1 MDYPCF
7 NRHDSSR
14 DARIEESTLTEE
26 YSDLTLL
33 KGDRVMAG
41 AFIGYDVVMEEAIT
55 RENIGTLQ
63 EIDLTVRNN
72 GFGEDLQV

>member
-1 MDYPCF
+1 
-7 NRHDSSR
+7 
-14 DARIEESTLTEE
+14 
-26 YSDLTLL
+26 
-33 KGDRVMAG
+33 
-41 AFIGYDVVMEEAIT
+41 MEEAIT